1 MLKQEGKI
9 SPETMTVRKVP
20 ESLAN
25 LDVNPLSVNS
35 VNKAASKIRQETLGG
50 DFGVNTSGAQGQEAA
65 QEKTPKLVNKQKLK
79 PAEVSSHKDVVTAQV
94 EEDLEPVAEDF
105 EEETEDHSQ
114 TIRRSLRLDEID
126 ADEIEIEIDG
136 EVYQLS
142 KDDLKSGIGLYEN
155 NNKKAKELANKEKA
169 LEAERA
175 TVVAKAGQELD
186 QFHTAIESRMERNR
200 QIEELLIKAFNNNY
214 DSYKFPDGRVITI
227 AQLEKEQKVNELDV
241 KRLQRERTKKEEEVK
256 VLEADY
262 RNRQWDILRN
272 EDPAIFDRM
281 DDLSSYLK
289 RQGFNDAQSE
299 YLARNS
305 DARVIKMIDKAR
317 KFDSSVAAKPQ
328 KKMVSKKTEV
338 INQSTRRTESRIE
351 NPVASARSQ
360 WQKVLSAGQGHPK
373 FKDALAAVRLAE
385 RRVEKNLIR

>member
-155 NNKKAKELANKEKA
+155 N
-169 LEAERA
+169 
-175 TVVAKAGQELD
+175 
-186 QFHTAIESRMERNR
+186 M
-200 QIEELLIKAFNNNY
+200 
-214 DSYKFPDGRVITI
+214 PI
-227 AQLEKEQKVNELDV
+227 A
-241 KRLQRERTKKEEEVK
+241 
-256 VLEADY
+256 
-262 RNRQWDILRN
+262 
-272 EDPAIFDRM
+272 DR
-281 DDLSSYLK
+281 
-289 RQGFNDAQSE
+289 
-299 YLARNS
+299 
-305 DARVIKMIDKAR
+305 
-317 KFDSSVAAKPQ
+317 
-328 KKMVSKKTEV
+328 
-338 INQSTRRTESRIE
+338 
-351 NPVASARSQ
+351 
-360 WQKVLSAGQGHPK
+360 
-373 FKDALAAVRLAE
+373 
-385 RRVEKNLIR
+385 